1 MIQAADQRALY
12 MIKDAMVWVAVLCPI
27 KTRSMIQV
35 ATPLHGLYELDCN
48 SMKKTFY
55 DLDCNSIT
63 RMHFS
68 EKLSMI

>member
-1 MIQAADQRALY
+1 

-63 RMHFS
+63 LFLRFGMHFS
-68 EKLSMI
+68 EKFSMI